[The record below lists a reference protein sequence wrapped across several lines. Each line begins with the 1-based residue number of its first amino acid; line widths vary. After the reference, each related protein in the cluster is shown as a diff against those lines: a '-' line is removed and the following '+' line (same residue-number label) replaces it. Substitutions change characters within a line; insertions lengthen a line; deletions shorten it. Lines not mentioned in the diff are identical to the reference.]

1 MIIRTMAPE
10 AYDPERADRDASQ
23 TTRARRR
30 TPLGRSW
37 DRFLEN
43 PASPRNA
50 VIIIVIANLTIVGI
64 GGVIIWL
71 IDRPEYER
79 LLDALWYTLQTI
91 TTVGYGD
98 VTPTHPAGR
107 LVGAAIMLLGIASLS
122 ILTATI
128 TSSFV
133 EARQAARQAR
143 EDADER
149 VQWASLEAKLDALI
163 ERLERLEHRGTD
175 RDPDA

>member
-1 MIIRTMAPE
+1 MAAE
-10 AYDPERADRDASQ
+10 AYDPELPDRDRPP
-23 TTRARRR
+23 TKRARRR
-30 TPLGRSW
+30 TPIGRSW
-37 DRFLEN
+37 DRFLAN

-64 GGVIIWL
+64 GGLTVWL
-71 IDRPEYER
+71 IDRSEYER
-79 LLDALWYTLQTI
+79 LFDALWYALQTI

-98 VTPTHPAGR
+98 VTPTHPGGR

-122 ILTATI
+122 MLTATI

-133 EARQAARQAR
+133 EARQAARHAR
-143 EDADER
+143 EAADES

-163 ERLERLEHRGTD
+163 ERLERLEHQGAKTRN
-175 RDPDA
+175 PDA